1 MKKDSRIFI
10 AGHKG
15 LVGSAVYRNLISK
28 GYKKLFIVNKNK
40 LDLKDKKK
48 TETYLK
54 KNKIEYLII
63 CAAKAGGIVANKLY
77 PVEFF
82 NENIL
87 IQNSLLNSALSLRLK
102 RTIFL
107 GTSCIYPNGI
117 NTLIKENDLL
127 KGPIHETNEAYA
139 IAKIAGI
146 KLCKAMYNQY
156 GLDVVALMPTNIYG
170 LNDKYDENLSHVI
183 PSMLIKFINA
193 KKKGSPYV
201 KVWGNGKPL
210 REFLSSDDLAEAIFV
225 VLKTSKS
232 KLFKIC
238 SNSFPIINIG
248 SGDIYSIKELAFLIK
263 RKIGYEGQI
272 LFNKKFPN
280 GVIKKN
286 LNYDRIKKLNWSPK
300 IKLVN
305 SLDSII
311 SEISFLT

>member
-1 MKKDSRIFI
+1 M
-10 AGHKG
+10 
-15 LVGSAVYRNLISK
+15 
-28 GYKKLFIVNKNK
+28 
-40 LDLKDKKK
+40 
-48 TETYLK
+48 
-54 KNKIEYLII
+54 
-63 CAAKAGGIVANKLY
+63 
-77 PVEFF
+77 EFF

-87 IQNSLLNSALSLRLK
+87 IQNSLLNSALTLRMK

-117 NTLIKENDLL
+117 NKLIKENDLL

-170 LNDKYDENLSHVI
+170 FNDKYDENLSHVI

-193 KKKGSPYV
+193 KKKGSPHV
-201 KVWGNGKPL
+201 KVWGNGKPM
-210 REFLSSDDLAEAIFV
+210 REFLSSDDLAEAIFII
-225 VLKTSKS
+225 LKTSKS

-263 RKIGYEGQI
+263 KKIGYKGQI

-311 SEISFLT
+311 NEISFLT